1 MNGTSSAAPVT
12 SGVVALMLEANPNLT
27 WRDVKH
33 ILATTANQVDATIAP
48 VTYTV
53 GGQSLIAEPAWTTNA
68 AGYKFHNWY
77 GFGRINAEAAVAMAK
92 TYTSYLPANGQLKTA
107 WLPGSLTKATTIPD
121 NSVAG
126 LSDTV
131 NVTSSG
137 IKQIEAVQVELGGLT
152 INEYSDL
159 NIEIVSPNGT
169 RSVIMPAYNGYKG
182 NVTSLTYVLASNA
195 FYGEP
200 ADGNW
205 TVKVVDARAGNTG
218 TLTTTKLRIFG
229 R

>member
-1 MNGTSSAAPVT
+1 
-12 SGVVALMLEANPNLT
+12 MLEANPNLT

-92 TYTSYLPANGQLKTA
+92 TYTSYLPANGQLKTP
-107 WLPGSLTKATTIPD
+107 WLPGSLTTATTIPD

-159 NIEIVSPNGT
+159 NIEIVSPKGT